1 MTDYCYPKSKRLLKP
16 AEFKP
21 VFNQPLFK
29 IHQPHFMAFAYD
41 SESEQARLGM
51 AITKKRIPTA
61 VARNTIK
68 RIIREQFRHKHPELP
83 ALDLVF
89 ILKQSTKDLSNDQM
103 RHQVNEILAKVIA
116 KQRRNLA
123 AKAKTEQKPV

>member
-1 MTDYCYPKSKRLLKP
+1 MTDYCYPKTKRLLKP
-16 AEFKP
+16 DEFKS

-29 IHQPHFMAFAYD
+29 IHNSHFMAFAYD
-41 SESEQARLGM
+41 SKSEHARLGM
-51 AITKKRIPTA
+51 AITKKRIPRA

-68 RIIREQFRHKHPELP
+68 RIIREQFRHKHSQLP

-89 ILKQSTKDLSNDQM
+89 ILKKSTKALSNDQM
-103 RHQVNEILAKVIA
+103 RQEIDDILAKVIT

-123 AKAKTEQKPV
+123 TNSKNNPS

>member
-1 MTDYCYPKSKRLLKP
+1 MTDYRYPKAKRLLKP
-16 AEFKP
+16 DEFKS

-29 IHQPHFMAFAYD
+29 IHNSHFMAFAYD
-41 SESEQARLGM
+41 SKNEQARLGM
-51 AITKKRIPTA
+51 AITKKRIPRA

-68 RIIREQFRHKHPELP
+68 RIIREQFRHRHPQLP

-89 ILKQSTKDLSNDQM
+89 ILKKSTKALSNDQM
-103 RHQVNEILAKVIA
+103 RQEIDEILAKVIS

-123 AKAKTEQKPV
+123 TKTQI

>member
-1 MTDYCYPKSKRLLKP
+1 MTDYCYPKAKRLLKP

-29 IHQPHFMAFAYD
+29 VHQPHFMAFAYNAEKD
-41 SESEQARLGM
+41 QARLGM

-68 RIIREQFRHKHPELP
+68 RVIREQFRHKHSELP

-89 ILKQSTKDLSNDQM
+89 ILKKSTKDLSNDQM
-103 RHQVNEILAKVIA
+103 RQQIDDILVKVIS

-123 AKAKTEQKPV
+123 TKSKPSAS

>member
-1 MTDYCYPKSKRLLKP
+1 MTEYSYPKAKRILKP

-29 IHQPHFMAFAYD
+29 IHQPHFMAFAYEAEKD
-41 SESEQARLGM
+41 QARLGM
-51 AITKKRIPTA
+51 AITKKRIPRA

-83 ALDLVF
+83 ALDIVF
-89 ILKQSTKDLSNDQM
+89 ILKQSTKDLSNEQM
-103 RHQVNEILAKVIA
+103 RQQIDEILAKVIS
-116 KQRRNLA
+116 KHQRMMIS
-123 AKAKTEQKPV
+123 KTQ

>member
-1 MTDYCYPKSKRLLKP
+1 MTDYCYPKAKRLLKP
-16 AEFKP
+16 DEFKS

-29 IHQPHFMAFAYD
+29 IHNSHFMAFAYD
-41 SESEQARLGM
+41 SKNEQARLGM
-51 AITKKRIPTA
+51 AITKKRIPRA

-68 RIIREQFRHKHPELP
+68 RIIREQFRHRHPQLP

-89 ILKQSTKDLSNDQM
+89 ILKKSNKALSNDKM
-103 RHQVNEILAKVIA
+103 RQEIDEILAKVIS

-123 AKAKTEQKPV
+123 TKTQD

>member
-1 MTDYCYPKSKRLLKP
+1 MTDFCYPKSKRILKP

-29 IHQPHFMAFAYD
+29 VHQSHFMAFVYD
-41 SESEQARLGM
+41 SNQPQARLGM

-68 RIIREQFRHKHPELP
+68 RIIREEFRHKHSKLP
-83 ALDLVF
+83 ALDMVF
-89 ILKQSTKDLSNDQM
+89 ILKKSTKDLTKAQM
-103 RHQVNEILAKVIA
+103 RQQINEILAKTIS

-123 AKAKTEQKPV
+123 ANYK

>member
-1 MTDYCYPKSKRLLKP
+1 MTDYCYPKAKRILKP
-16 AEFKP
+16 DEFKS
-21 VFNQPLFK
+21 VFNKPLFK
-29 IHQPHFMAFAYD
+29 VHQTHFMAFAYD
-41 SESEQARLGM
+41 SDQEQARLGM

-89 ILKQSTKDLSNDQM
+89 ILKKSTKDLSNDQM
-103 RHQVNEILAKVIA
+103 RQQVNDILAKTIS

-123 AKAKTEQKPV
+123 NPTQQTKA

>member
-1 MTDYCYPKSKRLLKP
+1 MTEYSYPKAKRILKP

-29 IHQPHFMAFAYD
+29 IHQPHFMAFAYEAEKD
-41 SESEQARLGM
+41 QARLGM
-51 AITKKRIPTA
+51 AITKKRIPRA

-83 ALDLVF
+83 ALDIVF
-89 ILKQSTKDLSNDQM
+89 ILKQSTKGLTNEQM
-103 RHQVNEILAKVIA
+103 RQQIDEILAKVIS
-116 KQRRNLA
+116 KHQRMMIS
-123 AKAKTEQKPV
+123 KTQ

>member
-1 MTDYCYPKSKRLLKP
+1 MTDYCYPKAKRLLKP
-16 AEFKP
+16 DEFKA

-29 IHQPHFMAFAYD
+29 IHSSHFMAFAYD
-41 SESEQARLGM
+41 SKSEQARLGM
-51 AITKKRIPTA
+51 AITKKRIPKA

-68 RIIREQFRHKHPELP
+68 RIIREQFRHKHPQLP

-89 ILKQSTKDLSNDQM
+89 ILKKSTKALNNDQM
-103 RHQVNEILAKVIA
+103 RQEIDDILAKVIT

-123 AKAKTEQKPV
+123 ANPKNSQS